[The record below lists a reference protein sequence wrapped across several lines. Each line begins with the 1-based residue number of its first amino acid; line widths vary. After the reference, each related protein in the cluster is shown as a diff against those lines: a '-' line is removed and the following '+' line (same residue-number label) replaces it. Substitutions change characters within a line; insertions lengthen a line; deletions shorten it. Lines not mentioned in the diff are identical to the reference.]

1 MLAALAA
8 LIAGCWRNEG
18 ASTAPQGESVTVAM
32 PLALHSALV
41 LLAVEKRY
49 FAEQGLN
56 VSVNAM
62 ASGAA
67 AIDALERRQ
76 ADFALSSET
85 TFVLAALDKKNVRLL
100 ATLYRSRANTS
111 MIARKDSGIVRP
123 PDLAGR
129 RIGVIANT
137 SADYFVDL
145 YLELQGIESGAITR
159 VALDADQA
167 GRALLEGDVDAVAL
181 FHPYSSRLI
190 VRLGEQAVVL
200 NEPEAYKMQFNLV
213 ARPDFTDARPETARR
228 FILALQN
235 ALTFLRE
242 NAEAA
247 RRLTIDATKE
257 DPVAF
262 AKVWQVSDFS
272 LELNQ
277 SLFSLLEDEA
287 RWALARR
294 AAAPVAPPNFLEFID
309 VRPLRSAVPG
319 AVSMLLP

>member
-1 MLAALAA
+1 
-8 LIAGCWRNEG
+8 
-18 ASTAPQGESVTVAM
+18 
-32 PLALHSALV
+32 
-41 LLAVEKRY
+41 
-49 FAEQGLN
+49 
-56 VSVNAM
+56 
-62 ASGAA
+62 
-67 AIDALERRQ
+67 
-76 ADFALSSET
+76 
-85 TFVLAALDKKNVRLL
+85 
-100 ATLYRSRANTS
+100 

-123 PDLAGR
+123 PDLGGR

-167 GRALLEGDVDAVAL
+167 GRALLEGNVDAVAL

-190 VRLGEQAVVL
+190 VRLGEQAVVFS
-200 NEPEAYKMQFNLV
+200 EPEAYKMQFNLV
-213 ARPDFTDARPETARR
+213 ARPDLAASRPEAARK
-228 FILALQN
+228 FILALEQ
-235 ALTFLRE
+235 ALTFLHE

-247 RRLTIDATKE
+247 RRLTLGATKE

-262 AKVWQVSDFS
+262 AKVWQVSDFR

-277 SLFSLLEDEA
+277 SLFSVLEDEA
-287 RWALARR
+287 RWALARQAATP
-294 AAAPVAPPNFLEFID
+294 AAAPNFLEFID